1 MKIAIR
7 SAKDST
13 KEMKV
18 SSLEPGEFT
27 VSRRQKDPLRAITA
41 EERRCL
47 ERLSRSSNQ
56 PAAHV
61 ARAKA
66 LLMVAD
72 GHNYTAAARAAGYR
86 VGDTVAH
93 LVSRFNVD
101 GLNAL
106 EPRHGGGTP
115 TSYGVAE
122 RERIL
127 AEVRRLSE
135 HQGDGTAPWSLSL
148 LKQALR
154 QAPDDL
160 PHVSTYTIQRVLHE
174 AGYRWQKN
182 RGWCNSTQ
190 AKRKRKVRT
199 LAVTNPDTVAKN
211 LNGNGGAASD
221 QPGQIIEWPE
231 VNAHGGNAHLMPFEQ
246 VASAQRDGSE
256 RESNDSRGAIYQAQD
271 MRRKT

>member
-1 MKIAIR
+1 M
-7 SAKDST
+7 
-13 KEMKV
+13 
-18 SSLEPGEFT
+18 
-27 VSRRQKDPLRAITA
+27 SRRQKEPLRAITA

-47 ERLSRSSNQ
+47 ERMSRSSSQ
-56 PAAHV
+56 PATQV

-72 GHNYTAAARAAGYR
+72 GHSYTAAARAAGYH
-86 VGDTVAH
+86 VGDTVAQ
-93 LVSRFNVD
+93 LVSRFNVE

-115 TSYGVAE
+115 ASYGVAE
-122 RERIL
+122 TERIL

-135 HQGDGTAPWSLSL
+135 HQGNGSAPWSLSL
-148 LKQALR
+148 LKHALR
-154 QAPDDL
+154 QAPDGL
-160 PHVSTYTIQRVLHE
+160 PHVSTYTIRRVLHE

-182 RGWCNSTQ
+182 QRWCESGQ
-190 AKRKRKVRT
+190 LKRKRKAGT
-199 LAVTNPDTVAKN
+199 LTVTNPDTMAKN

-231 VNAHGGNAHLMPFEQ
+231 VNAHGGNAHPMPFEQ
-246 VASAQRDGSE
+246 VASAQR
-256 RESNDSRGAIYQAQD
+256 ESNDSRGVIYQAQD